1 MRNMETPERTN
12 QTGTT
17 DTEAIGRAAYE
28 GYGDSVGWRTHDG
41 AFMPQWDAQD
51 EKRKAGWRAA
61 AARAVRAAADG
72 SVEHRG

>member
-1 MRNMETPERTN
+1 MRNMETPERTT
-12 QTGTT
+12 QTGTN

-28 GYGDSVGWRTHDG
+28 GYGDSLGWQTYDG
-41 AFMPQWDAQD
+41 GTMPPWDAQD